1 MTAYQSTFLFQG
13 GIVIVLEWFFTV
25 TLFIGNAWMVI
36 LLGYNLFLS
45 FFGFQRGEKTYTNQA
60 PQTRFLILV
69 PAHNEQDVIAGMVEN
84 LNALSYP
91 KELYDF
97 FIIADNCTDHTA
109 RIASGLGARVIET
122 QKEHKDSPTGK
133 PIALKKA
140 LESIPDYAKRY
151 DLLMIFDADNLM
163 DNNILHEVNSQYICE
178 KKPEIIQC
186 YLGSKNNNGLV
197 AMFYYVTYTI
207 TNRFMNL
214 SKYRNGW
221 NVAVGGTGFAIRTS
235 YLEARGGWTTMSL
248 TEDFEMQI
256 EVSLTGGRIL
266 WNHYARIY
274 DEKPTNLLASFRQR
288 VRWSQGHWY
297 VTLKNTPKMLKAWS
311 LGKISFGELLSM
323 VTYMYSM
330 AAPIILLLMILSNC
344 VIFLY
349 PYFYGNAL
357 AAALD
362 AAQFAVKSGSN
373 VNGLL
378 RDILSVLPMVAL
390 FIYSFVILFWWA
402 EKTDNNAKV
411 KARQAPVIIAGYLV
425 NLVNVSAAQLA
436 GLAMHRQ
443 QQKWVKTKHKI
454 QDVETAVSQLGKI

>member
-1 MTAYQSTFLFQG
+1 M
-13 GIVIVLEWFFTV
+13 IVFEWI
-25 TLFIGNAWMVI
+25 LKIALYIGNAWMAI
-36 LLGYNLFLS
+36 LLGYNLYLS
-45 FFGFQRGEKTYTNQA
+45 LFGFQKGKKTYGDQA
-60 PQTRFLILV
+60 PEARFLILV
-69 PAHNEQDVIAGMVEN
+69 PAHNEQDVITGMVEN

-97 FIIADNCTDHTA
+97 FIVADNCTDHTA
-109 RIASGLGARVIET
+109 RIASELGARVIET
-122 QKEHKDSPTGK
+122 QKENKDSPTGK

-140 LESIPDYAKRY
+140 LEGIPNYAEDY

-163 DNNILHEVNSQYICE
+163 DKNILREVNSQYICE
-178 KKPEIIQC
+178 KEPEIIQC

-221 NVAVGGTGFAIRTS
+221 NVAVGGTGFAIQTS
-235 YLEARGGWTTMSL
+235 YLKARGGWKTLSL

-256 EVSLTGGRIL
+256 EVSLNGGRIL
-266 WNHYARIY
+266 WNHNARIY

-297 VTLKNTPKMLKAWS
+297 VALKNTPKTMKAWS
-311 LGKISFGELLSM
+311 AGKITFGEMLSM
-323 VTYMYSM
+323 MTYMYSM
-330 AAPIILLLMILSNC
+330 AAPLIFVLLVLSNC
-344 VIFLY
+344 VSFLY

-362 AAQFAVKSGSN
+362 AAQFAVKAGSN
-373 VNGLL
+373 VNGLS
-378 RDILSVLPMVAL
+378 RDILSILPMIAL
-390 FIYSFVILFWWA
+390 FFYSFAILFWWA
-402 EKTDNNAKV
+402 EKTDNKAKV
-411 KARQAPVIIAGYLV
+411 KARQAPIILASYIL
-425 NLVNVSAAQLA
+425 NLINVSAAQLA
-436 GLAMHRQ
+436 GLAKHRQ

-454 QDVETAVSQLGKI
+454 QGCETATSQLGKV